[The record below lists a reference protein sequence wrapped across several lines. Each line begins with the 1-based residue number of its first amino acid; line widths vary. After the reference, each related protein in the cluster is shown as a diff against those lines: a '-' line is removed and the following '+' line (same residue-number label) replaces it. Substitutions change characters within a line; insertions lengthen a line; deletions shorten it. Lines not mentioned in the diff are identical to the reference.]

1 MDGPN
6 VNRKFLEC
14 YNNEFKESN
23 LKTLLKLGSCRVHFL
38 HGSLQTSHSAAKS
51 NVNSMPRRMYDSF
64 KQSSA
69 RKVDFSAINTESKCP
84 KKFCQTK

>member
-6 VNRKFLEC
+6 INWKFLEC
-14 YNNEFKESN
+14 YNSELKESN
-23 LKTLLKLGSCRVHFL
+23 LKTLLKLGSCRVHIL

-69 RKVDFSAINTESKCP
+69 GKVDFSAMNTESKCP
-84 KKFCQTK
+84 KKFCQTR